1 MKKKKGCKSFYDR
14 IGFVYRQLANQ
25 AKLVRKSLRVNEMT
39 GGTTT

>member
-1 MKKKKGCKSFYDR
+1 MKKKVASRFMIESVLFTDKT
-14 IGFVYRQLANQ
+14 ANQ